1 MKSSITLQRA
11 LQLAFIFSISFYL
24 FSGLGNAETSDTN
37 SMIDLTQTNGLL
49 IRSHQTEID
58 IYSPQSVI
66 VTETFSIQNLNTTIA
81 PSVKF
86 WLNHSLNTLVVEDV
100 EGALDYDWLPISN
113 VTNFVSVYFRTPLE
127 QNDTS
132 IFSVNYN
139 LDTNLILTESDTSFY
154 SFEFYSTISHF
165 TRRYTMSMILPE
177 LSFIHES
184 EGISSYY
191 PINATQ
197 ILIKNRIVISWIFNN
212 ISKSSEP
219 FFLLRFDEPI
229 IPETDEPFFKTSFNV
244 FLMGIITGIFLG
256 ISGTSWMIRYREKK
270 AMKKLGRTL
279 LTDTQKALIKIVYE
293 KEGKISQRDLCDTTG
308 FSKSKV
314 SRNLVPLEM
323 RGLIR
328 REKWGRTYVVYLTDD
343 GRTVIE

>member
-1 MKSSITLQRA
+1 M
-11 LQLAFIFSISFYL
+11 
-24 FSGLGNAETSDTN
+24 GNADISKTGEDFKLSQ
-37 SMIDLTQTNGLL
+37 SNGLV

-58 IYSPQSVI
+58 IYSPQSLI
-66 VTETFSIQNLNTTIA
+66 TTETFSIQNLNTTVA
-81 PSVKF
+81 SSVDL

-100 EGALDYDWLPISN
+100 EGALDYDWIPE
-113 VTNFVSVYFRTPLE
+113 TNITHFVSVYFRTPLE

-132 IFSVNYN
+132 IFSIKYN
-139 LDTNLILTESDTSFY
+139 LDTELILTESDPSFY
-154 SFEFYSTISHF
+154 SFEFYSTITHF
-165 TRRYTMSMILPE
+165 TRRYTMSVILPE

-184 EGISSYY
+184 EGISPYY
-191 PINATQ
+191 PANATQ
-197 ILIKNRIVISWIFNN
+197 ILIKNRIVISWIFTNV
-212 ISKSSEP
+212 SGASQP

-229 IPETDEPFFKTSFNV
+229 IPETDEPFFKSSFNV

-256 ISGTSWMIRYREKK
+256 ISGTSWLIRYREKK

>member
-1 MKSSITLQRA
+1 MSKA
-11 LQLAFIFSISFYL
+11 DISD
-24 FSGLGNAETSDTN
+24 SNEKAH
-37 SMIDLTQTNGLL
+37 LTQTNGLL

-58 IYSPQSVI
+58 IYSPQSLL
-66 VTETFSIQNLNTTIA
+66 VTETFSIQNLNTTVA
-81 PSVKF
+81 SSVDLWF
-86 WLNHSLNTLVVEDV
+86 NHSLNTLVAEDV
-100 EGALDYDWLPISN
+100 EGALSFDWIPVTN
-113 VTNFVSVYFRTPLE
+113 VTHFISIYFRTPLE

-132 IFSVNYN
+132 IFSVSYN
-139 LDTNLILTESDTSFY
+139 LDTELILTESEPSFY

-184 EGISSYY
+184 EVISPYY
-191 PINATQ
+191 PVNATQ

-212 ISKSSEP
+212 VSQASEP

-256 ISGTSWMIRYREKK
+256 ISGTSWLIRYREKK

>member
-1 MKSSITLQRA
+1 MKSSITLKRIIH
-11 LQLAFIFSISFYL
+11 FVCIFSFVISSLIFV
-24 FSGLGNAETSDTN
+24 SNAE
-37 SMIDLTQTNGLL
+37 IDDYDEKFQLEQTNGLL

-58 IYSPQSVI
+58 IFSPQSLT
-66 VTETFSIQNLNTTIA
+66 VTETFSVQNLNTTIA
-81 PSVKF
+81 SNVDL

-100 EGALDYDWLPISN
+100 EGALNFDWIPVTNISN
-113 VTNFVSVYFRTPLE
+113 YVSVIFRTPLE

-132 IFSVNYN
+132 IFSVSYS
-139 LDTNLILTESDTSFY
+139 LDTELILTDSDPSFY
-154 SFEFYSTISHF
+154 SFDFYSTISHF
-165 TRRYTMSMILPE
+165 TRKYTMSMILPE

-184 EGISSYY
+184 DEISPFY
-191 PINATQ
+191 PSNATQ

-212 ISKSSEP
+212 ISQTSNP

-229 IPETDEPFFKTSFNV
+229 IPETEEPFFKSSFNV

-256 ISGTSWMIRYREKK
+256 ISGTSWLIRYREKK

>member
-1 MKSSITLQRA
+1 MSLVSQMSIAEISNERDEIKFS
-11 LQLAFIFSISFYL
+11 QLD
-24 FSGLGNAETSDTN
+24 N
-37 SMIDLTQTNGLL
+37 LL

-58 IYSPQSVI
+58 IFSSQSLV

-81 PSVKF
+81 SSVEM

-100 EGALDYDWLPISN
+100 EGALEYDWIPVSNETHFIS
-113 VTNFVSVYFRTPLE
+113 VDFRTPLE

-132 IFSVNYN
+132 IFSIKYN
-139 LDTNLILTESDTSFY
+139 LDTEVILTESDPSFY

-184 EGISSYY
+184 EGISPFY
-191 PINATQ
+191 PVNATQ

-212 ISKSSEP
+212 ISTVSEP

-229 IPETDEPFFKTSFNV
+229 IPETEEPFFKSSFNV
-244 FLMGIITGIFLG
+244 FLMGIFTGIFLG
-256 ISGTSWMIRYREKK
+256 ISGTSWLIRYREKK

-279 LTDTQKALIKIVYE
+279 LTDTQKALIKIVYDSD
-293 KEGKISQRDLCDTTG
+293 GKISQRDLCDTTG

>member
-1 MKSSITLQRA
+1 MI
-11 LQLAFIFSISFYL
+11 
-24 FSGLGNAETSDTN
+24 NAKTSDTN
-37 SMIDLTQTNGLL
+37 EKIQPSQSNDLLV
-49 IRSHQTEID
+49 RSHQTEID
-58 IYSPQSVI
+58 IYSPQSLI
-66 VTETFSIQNLNTTIA
+66 VTETFSIQNLNTTITS
-81 PSVKF
+81 SVDL

-100 EGALDYDWLPISN
+100 EGALDYDWIPVSN
-113 VTNFVSVYFRTPLE
+113 ETHFVSVDFRTPLE

-132 IFSVNYN
+132 IFSISYN
-139 LDTNLILTESDTSFY
+139 LDTELILTESEPSFY
-154 SFEFYSTISHF
+154 SFEFYSTISHY
-165 TRRYTMSMILPE
+165 TRKYAMSMILPE

-184 EGISSYY
+184 EGISPFY
-191 PINATQ
+191 PANATQ
-197 ILIKNRIVISWIFNN
+197 ILIKNRIVISWIYNN
-212 ISKSSEP
+212 ISQASEP

-229 IPETDEPFFKTSFNV
+229 IPETDEPFFKSSFNV
-244 FLMGIITGIFLG
+244 FLMGIFTGIFLG
-256 ISGTSWMIRYREKK
+256 ISGTSWLIRYREKK

>member
-1 MKSSITLQRA
+1 L
-11 LQLAFIFSISFYL
+11 IFSLIL
-24 FSGLGNAETSDTN
+24 NLGNAKN
-37 SMIDLTQTNGLL
+37 ADLSESIKFEQTNGLL
-49 IRSHQTEID
+49 VRSHQTEID
-58 IYSPQSVI
+58 IDSPQSLV
-66 VTETFSIQNLNTTIA
+66 VTETFSVQNLNISIA
-81 PSVKF
+81 TSVDF
-86 WLNHSLNTLVVEDV
+86 WFNHSLNTLVVEDV
-100 EGALDYDWLPISN
+100 EGALDYDWIPISN
-113 VTNFVSVYFRTPLE
+113 ISNYVSVIFRTPLE

-132 IFSVNYN
+132 IFSVSYN
-139 LDTNLILTESDTSFY
+139 LDTELILTESDPSFY

-165 TRRYTMSMILPE
+165 TRKYTMSMILPE
-177 LSFIHES
+177 LSFIHAS
-184 EGISSYY
+184 DGISPYY
-191 PINATQ
+191 PLNATQ

-212 ISKSSEP
+212 ISYSSEP

-229 IPETDEPFFKTSFNV
+229 IPETDDPFFKSSFNV
-244 FLMGIITGIFLG
+244 FLMGIFTGIFLG
-256 ISGTSWMIRYREKK
+256 ISGTSWLIRYREKK

-293 KEGKISQRDLCDTTG
+293 REGKISQRDLCDTTG